1 MNNVTRRDA
10 LRAVSAGLATL
21 PMVSMAAATELPRGA
36 LGAIRAYQVGE
47 QKGLGSL
54 MLTRR
59 PDPTPG
65 PGQVIVK
72 VRAAALNHRD
82 LAILHGRYLGPK
94 PPERIPLADGAG
106 DVIAVGEGVS
116 RVKVGDRVTA
126 VPFTSWV
133 DGEFDPS
140 AFASDLGSGH
150 DGWLTEKA
158 LLPAS
163 ALVKLS
169 DRISYDDAAALTAVG
184 VTAWSIIH
192 VLGAV
197 KPGDVV
203 LTLGTGGLSMMAVQL
218 AKMAGARAAITSS
231 SDEKLAAAKALGADI
246 TVNYRT
252 HPEWGRKI
260 LEATGGR
267 GADIVV
273 ETVGASTLSQSLA
286 ACAPNARIGF
296 VGSLGGAATAA
307 PNFGP
312 LIAKNILIK
321 GLTSGTRRTLERLHR
336 AVESSGLRPVI
347 DKVFNFEDAPAAY
360 AHLEKGAHMGK
371 VVIRMD

>member
-1 MNNVTRRDA
+1 MA
-10 LRAVSAGLATL
+10 SL
-21 PMVSMAAATELPRGA
+21 PMVGMAAATQLPRGA
-36 LGAIRAYQVGE
+36 RGEIRAYEIGD

-54 MLTRR
+54 TLVRR
-59 PDPTPG
+59 PDPAPG
-65 PGQVIVK
+65 PGQVVVK

-82 LAILHGRYLGPK
+82 LQILHGRYLGAK
-94 PPERIPLADGAG
+94 PPQRIPLADGAG

-140 AFASDLGSGH
+140 VFASDLGNGH
-150 DGWLTEKA
+150 DGWLTQKA
-158 LLPAS
+158 LLPAA

-169 DRISYDDAAALTAVG
+169 DRIGYEDAAALTAVG

-192 VLGAV
+192 GLGAV

-231 SDEKLAAAKALGADI
+231 SDEKLAAARALGADI

-252 HPEWGRKI
+252 HPDWGKKV
-260 LEATGGR
+260 LEQTGGR

-273 ETVGASTLSQSLA
+273 ETVGATTLGQTLV

-296 VGSLGGAATAA
+296 VGSLGGPATEA
-307 PNFGP
+307 PNLGP
-312 LIAKNILIK
+312 VIGKNILIK

-336 AVESSGLRPVI
+336 AVESSGLRPLI
-347 DKVFNFEDAPAAY
+347 DKVFSFEDAPAAY
-360 AHLEKGAHMGK
+360 AHLEKGDHMGK
-371 VVIRMD
+371 VVIRFD

>member
-1 MNNVTRRDA
+1 MA
-10 LRAVSAGLATL
+10 SLPIVSFAASTQL
-21 PMVSMAAATELPRGA
+21 PLGSRGQM
-36 LGAIRAYQVGE
+36 RAYQIGD
-47 QKGLGSL
+47 QKSRDSL
-54 MLTRR
+54 TLTQRA
-59 PDPTPG
+59 DPVPG
-65 PGQVIVK
+65 PGEVVVR

-82 LAILHGRYLGPK
+82 LSILNGRFLGLK

-106 DVIAVGEGVS
+106 DVIAVGDGVS

-140 AFASDLGSGH
+140 VFASDLGNGR

-158 LLPAS
+158 LLPAT
-163 ALVKLS
+163 ALVRLS
-169 DRISYDDAAALTAVG
+169 DRLSYEDAAALTAVG

-218 AKMAGARAAITSS
+218 AKVAGARAAITSS
-231 SDEKLAAAKALGADI
+231 SDEKLAAARALGADI

-252 HPEWGRKI
+252 HPDWGRKI
-260 LEATGGR
+260 LAQTGGR

-273 ETVGASTLSQSLA
+273 ETVGASTLSQSLV

-296 VGSLGGAATAA
+296 VGSLGGPATAV
-307 PNFGP
+307 PNLGP
-312 LIAKNILIK
+312 LISKNAVLK

-347 DKVFNFEDAPAAY
+347 DKVFSFDDAKAAY
-360 AHLEKGAHMGK
+360 AHLEKGDHMGK
-371 VVIRMD
+371 VVIRFE